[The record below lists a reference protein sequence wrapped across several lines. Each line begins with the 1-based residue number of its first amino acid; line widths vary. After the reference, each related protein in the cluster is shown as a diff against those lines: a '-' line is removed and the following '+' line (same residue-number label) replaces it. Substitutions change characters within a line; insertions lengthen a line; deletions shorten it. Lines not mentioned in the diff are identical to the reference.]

1 MDYFF
6 VKLSMKKKFLSM
18 NKSKNKI
25 FDLILFRKVM
35 RFSRPYKFIYYLLI
49 FSAISLSI
57 FSTISPYLLKLVID
71 DYIVPKNYDGFRFI
85 IFLMFL
91 ILVFEVIFQFIFIYY
106 ANWFGQKIIKD
117 IRVVLFKKILNFKMS
132 YFDNT
137 PVGRLVTRSVSDIEV
152 IASIFSQGLF
162 MIVADFLKMGFVVII
177 MLVLNWQLS
186 LIVFSILPIIIYA
199 TKIFQKSMKRAFE
212 DVRTQVANLNSFV
225 QERINGI
232 KIVKLFSR
240 ENIDY
245 KIFNEINN
253 KHKKAWLK
261 TVWYNS
267 IFFPVAEISTS
278 VTIGLLVWYGG
289 LQASLSGA
297 ISIGTIFLF
306 IRMSQMLF
314 QPLRQIADKFNTLQM
329 GMVAANRVFNII
341 EKENKNIKNGKTEK
355 LNIKG
360 SIEIKNLFFSY
371 TEKEEVLKG
380 INFSAKPGEKV
391 AIVGSTGAGK
401 STIINLI
408 SRFYEFKN
416 GDILIDDISIKKFKL
431 QSLRR
436 NIALVLQDVFLFAD
450 TIHNNISL
458 FDPSISRKQII
469 KAAKDIG
476 VHDFINSLPNNYD
489 YNVKERGVML
499 SSGQRQLI
507 AFLRA
512 YVTNPSILI
521 LDEATSS
528 IDANSEE
535 LIQRATSKISEGKTS
550 IIIAH
555 RLSTIR
561 NADKIIVLDKGNI
574 IEVGDHSS
582 LIANKSGF
590 YYNLFTTQY
599 AENKRIKEI
608 SLS

>member
-25 FDLILFRKVM
+25 FDLMLFKKVM

-240 ENIDY
+240 ENIDF

-355 LNIKG
+355 LKIKG

-380 INFSAKPGEKV
+380 INFSAQPGEKV